1 MCGPALSEV
10 MAKGRT
16 LVGKQVLKNGCP
28 RRVDLPRWAAQASWG
43 KDDGEGTTLTCVG
56 FPTGLVPSECQLLW
70 VCTRTHGILDVLC
83 LI

>member
-43 KDDGEGTTLTCVG
+43 KDDGEGTTLRCVG
-56 FPTGLVPSECQLLW
+56 FPTGLVSVVIVGMYSHTWHFERFLFDL
-70 VCTRTHGILDVLC
+70 G
-83 LI
+83 